1 MTTLRLA
8 GAFWAAAAG
17 VVMAAA
23 QATAQSSPQANAPL
37 DTVLVIG
44 STPLAG
50 ADLTLDQIAAPVQ
63 TATADDLD
71 RAHALDLTAYMKR
84 ALGSVYVNDV
94 QSNPLQPDI
103 NYRGYTA
110 SPLLVA
116 IRSHGH
122 FAEYVPI
129 SLILLALLELGG
141 ADRRALIGLA
151 AALVIARIMVPF
163 GMGRAAPNPFRAGGS
178 LIQWLMI
185 LAASAYGLWLVC
197 GR

>member
-1 MTTLRLA
+1 MTGLPITLVTAALLGLIYVWLSVQVTIARNRSKVGLGS
-8 GAFWAAAAG
+8 GAETSA
-17 VVMAAA
+17 
-23 QATAQSSPQANAPL
+23 
-37 DTVLVIG
+37 
-44 STPLAG
+44 
-50 ADLTLDQIAAPVQ
+50 
-63 TATADDLD
+63 
-71 RAHALDLTAYMKR
+71 
-84 ALGSVYVNDV
+84 ALG
-94 QSNPLQPDI
+94 QEH
-103 NYRGYTA
+103 TA

-151 AALVIARIMVPF
+151 AALVIARIMVPL